1 MVSEKS
7 AIQKIYMPK
16 TSASSLDN
24 QKRHRV
30 QQKSKFI
37 GLQNQTSSY
46 RFNEITDI
54 LNGVGQISI
63 TTGYRNKVVS
73 ISQGIFKN
81 GQLHGYG
88 RKIDTVSK
96 IVECG
101 FWSHDGKNNQCVQSR
116 LNANGSL
123 RIAKKIGDWSE
134 YMNNKQ
140 NEDQD
145 EPQDQLP

>member
-1 MVSEKS
+1 MTSNKAAV
-7 AIQKIYMPK
+7 QKIYMPSP
-16 TSASSLDN
+16 SASSLDSN
-24 QKRHRV
+24 SKRHRV

-37 GLQNQTSSY
+37 GVQTSQY

-54 LNGVGQISI
+54 LSGVGQITI

-81 GQLHGYG
+81 AQLQGYG
-88 RKIDTVSK
+88 RKIDIISK

-101 FWSHDGKNNQCVQSR
+101 FWAVDAKNNQCVQSR

-134 YMNNKQ
+134 ELIKQ
-140 NEDQD
+140 NED
-145 EPQDQLP
+145 